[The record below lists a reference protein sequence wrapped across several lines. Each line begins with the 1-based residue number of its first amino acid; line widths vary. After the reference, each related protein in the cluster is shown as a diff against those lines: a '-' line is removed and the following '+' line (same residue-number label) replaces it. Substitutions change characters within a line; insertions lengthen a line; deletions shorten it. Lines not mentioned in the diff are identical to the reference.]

1 MPLPSQPETHHRALF
16 RLESELPDGYEV
28 RSETDEYSGVVLHH
42 MVSADAY
49 GWDPRIAADYPAARF
64 SPGEVFL
71 DASWAQPADFSP
83 APALAMKWAGKGGDD
98 KTGPRPFLV
107 EKDESGQ
114 MFVSG
119 LIYVAGEKD
128 TDGEF
133 MRQPELA
140 AFAHSLL
147 DGGSLKGDTD
157 HDRVEREGIKFTESC
172 MVDVT
177 KDDDGNDVIGAP
189 SGNGVGW
196 FGKARIDD
204 PAVKARIE
212 LPADDPNSIKAFS
225 WDGYVRKRVAAV
237 TKSAASE
244 PVRVVKAEQLDASK
258 ADDEQG
264 VELYDGRCIR
274 VSLVH
279 RGANRRMFVAAA
291 KSADADEVLQRAM
304 KSEGQPKPGGLLA
317 KIRQWAGKSEQG
329 APNPLAELGTLD
341 AALSEVARWIR
352 GEALAQKAPADEVQS
367 VCKALGDAAAYHARL
382 ALTEPINDTRGS
394 WFTPETKTPKETD
407 MTPEQIKA
415 LVAETVSETLKAAQA
430 TEEPPPAPAPEA
442 VTLEDVKKAAAE
454 AAVQATEAAQKAW
467 AEEKAKLTEEL
478 AEAKKRPA
486 VNPTGGADDLHE
498 ERKADKPVSFIGR
511 DLNHE
516 RRMKNNRAYAGYG
529 KRGT

>member
-83 APALAMKWAGKGGDD
+83 APALAMKWAGKGGDSEA
-98 KTGPRPFLV
+98 RPFKVTKTEDGRLFV
-107 EKDESGQ
+107 EGICYE
-114 MFVSG
+114 
-119 LIYVAGEKD
+119 AGVKD

-133 MRQPELA
+133 YTQPELA
-140 AFAHSLL
+140 AFAHSLMVL
-147 DGGSLKGDTD
+147 GSRKGDTD
-157 HDRVEREGIKFTESC
+157 HDQQDREGISLVQSAMVRIEKTEDGGEEYV
-172 MVDVT
+172 VDG
-177 KDDDGNDVIGAP
+177 DGP
-189 SGNGVGW
+189 GW
-196 FGKARIDD
+196 YVKYEVAD
-204 PAVKARIE
+204 PAVKARVE
-212 LPADDPNSIKAFS
+212 LPADDANSLNAFS
-225 WDGYVRKRVAAV
+225 WDGLVRKRVSTV
-237 TKSAASE
+237 RKSAASE

-279 RGANRRMFVAAA
+279 RGANRRMFATAT

-329 APNPLAELGTLD
+329 APNPLAELGSLD

-407 MTPEQIKA
+407 MTPEQLKA
-415 LVAETVSETLKAAQA
+415 LVAETVSETLKAAKG

-498 ERKADKPVSFIGR
+498 ERKTDKPVSFIGR

-516 RRMKNNRAYAGYG
+516 RRMKNNAAYAGFG